1 MGWLVGTDEAGY
13 GPKLGP
19 LVVVATVWHVPES
32 SLDELGEVDLYQRF
46 KKATVRPNGKPTTK
60 QQSRKTER
68 IAVGDSKALYSSGD
82 PLTRL
87 ETAAISFYEAG
98 TKHLAGESFSQWLQE
113 LPCRDWSPTTPAILP
128 VDADVE
134 HLARATALIASEFE
148 QTGSRLANVAA
159 KVVYPPTFNDGCRQ
173 AGNKATFLSQTTLEL
188 AATALAEAQAKTGE
202 AEALILCDKHGG
214 RGSYGALL
222 PQAFAELRNVP
233 QWTFRESALASA
245 GSGSKKGLFDEQQL
259 EQKIDLDGMQVETLL
274 ESREQSRYRWSGPQA
289 PPREIRFSAKGENEF
304 PTAMASIFAKLLREL
319 AMRPFNAFW
328 SRHIEGLRPTAGYSV
343 DAERFL
349 VDIEAT
355 RQRLGIDHQHF
366 VRER

>member
-32 SLDELGEVDLYQRF
+32 SLDELGEVDLFERF
-46 KKATVRPNGKPTTK
+46 NGAVIRPNGKPSK
-60 QQSRKTER
+60 RQSARSTEH

-82 PLTRL
+82 PLTQL
-87 ETAAISFYEAG
+87 ETAAIAFFEAG
-98 TKHLAGESFSQWLQE
+98 TNHRACDSFSQWLQE
-113 LPCRDWSPTTPAILP
+113 LPCRDWSPTATATLP
-128 VDADVE
+128 VDTEVE
-134 HLARATALIASEFE
+134 HLTRATALIAREFE

-159 KVVYPPTFNDGCRQ
+159 KVVYPPLFNDGCRQ

-222 PQAFAELRNVP
+222 PQAFAELRKVP

-245 GSGSKKGLFDEQQL
+245 GGSSTRGLFDEQQL
-259 EQKIDLDGMQVETLL
+259 EQKSDRDGMQVETPL
-274 ESREQSRYRWSGPQA
+274 ESREQSRYRWRGPNT

-328 SRHIEGLRPTAGYSV
+328 SQHIEGLRPTAGYSV

-355 RQRLGIDHQHF
+355 RARLGIDHQHF